1 MANNNYEN
9 KILYGFSDIKV
20 NNEPI
25 LGGKSVQVNLDIQ
38 TVKASNKTRDFRW
51 STVTGASG
59 QITLLSLT
67 SEEMEL
73 LFGYEVNNT
82 SNGQEI
88 IVTDSFAN
96 KEVELSFARKKPNG
110 KYIKYYMTVIFNPAS
125 IEANTLEGSISEDNI
140 TLDFEVIKKNG
151 VYYKQIENI

>member
-1 MANNNYEN
+1 MPNNYEN
-9 KILYGFSDIKV
+9 KILYGFSDIRV
-20 NNEPI
+20 DGTPI
-25 LGGKSVQVNLDIQ
+25 LGGKSVQVNLDIE
-38 TVKASNKTRDFRW
+38 TIRASNKTRDFRW
-51 STVTGASG
+51 STVTSASG

-73 LFGYEVNNT
+73 LFGYEVRE
-82 SNGQEI
+82 SSHEREL
-88 IVTDSFAN
+88 IVTDSFEN
-96 KEVELSFARKKPNG
+96 KEVELSFSRKKPNG

-125 IEANTLEGSISEDNI
+125 IEANTIEGDISEDTI

>member
-1 MANNNYEN
+1 MPNNYEN
-9 KILYGFSDIKV
+9 KILYGFSDIRV
-20 NNEPI
+20 DGTQI
-25 LGGKSVQVNLDIQ
+25 LGGKSVQVNLDIE
-38 TVKASNKTRDFRW
+38 TIRANNKTRDFRW
-51 STVTGASG
+51 STVTSASG
-59 QITLLSLT
+59 QMTLLGLT

-73 LFGYEVNNT
+73 LFGYEVRE
-82 SNGQEI
+82 SSHEREL

-96 KEVELSFARKKPNG
+96 KEVELSFSRKKPNG

-125 IEANTLEGSISEDNI
+125 IEANTLEGSISEDTI